1 MDTVAVDAESLKL
14 MNVNNIGEHPFVTL
28 VFKDAFEVD
37 NLLADSTPLNVEPS
51 YKRLPT
57 EREFYILKV
66 GHSLASLLH
75 LCLQLDQALFYIS
88 NCRITP
94 SMKNA
99 RIDRPSHLTYNIEN
113 YLIRTQMLYDR
124 VLQLVNA
131 VAHLCNSDEN
141 CTHKIII
148 ENLKVKQTR
157 LPVLLKSLKKHL
169 GKYIYKRNQIIHV
182 RSYNDNNLRRLAL
195 LYVTLLSDSRLKDS
209 NPNLAVDVPE
219 FVNYRARNIVRD
231 KKLEYTRFNTKL
243 FKEVVTILDELKT
256 RYEEEKKRLAAV

>member
-1 MDTVAVDAESLKL
+1 MDTESVKL
-14 MNVNNIGEHPFVTL
+14 INVNTLGEHPFVTN

-37 NLLADSTPLNVEPS
+37 KLLDDSTPLNVEPS
-51 YKRLPT
+51 YKRDPD
-57 EREFYILKV
+57 EREFYILRV
-66 GHSLASLLH
+66 GSRLASLLH
-75 LCLQLDQALFYIS
+75 LCLQLDQALFYMS
-88 NCRITP
+88 NCRITQ

-141 CTHKIII
+141 CTHEIII

-169 GKYIYKRNQIIHV
+169 RKYIYPRNQIIHV
-182 RSYNDNNLRRLAL
+182 RSYNDDNLRRLAL
-195 LYVTLLSDSRLKDS
+195 MSVALLSDSRLKDS
-209 NPNLAVDVPE
+209 NPNLAIDVPE

-231 KKLEYTRFNTKL
+231 KKREYTHFNTKL
-243 FKEVVTILDELKT
+243 FKEVVTILDELQI
-256 RYEEEKKRLAAV
+256 RYEEEKRRLAVA